1 MGRLCLW
8 GGQLSSILAAKY
20 GRNLLNYDKYMGKE
34 NSYLKN
40 EDMIPRTFDFVITT
54 SVFEHFT
61 KKKHFAAV
69 ESLVGKTGVFG
80 IHTVVCEEIPQD
92 PQWFYYT
99 PIVHCSFFTN
109 KAMSIL
115 FNQWGYSSSIY
126 NVNSRLWLWFKEP
139 PLNIKEQLEVANAR
153 EQGPTYI
160 YKDGFVD
167 YWK

>member
-1 MGRLCLW
+1 M
-8 GGQLSSILAAKY
+8 AAKY

-99 PIVHCSFFTN
+99 PI
-109 KAMSIL
+109 A
-115 FNQWGYSSSIY
+115 YSAD
-126 NVNSRLWLWFKEP
+126 F
-139 PLNIKEQLEVANAR
+139 A
-153 EQGPTYI
+153 T
-160 YKDGFVD
+160 
-167 YWK
+167 